1 MKTLTFG
8 SCRVQG
14 LFDVYSEYDDNFFEN
29 KISSELCIIDRC
41 HSLPEFYELLTY
53 LYNNDKNHKDNILT
67 TLKNDNL
74 DKYID
79 FLRSKIHE
87 IDIFI
92 FEFCSL
98 KYYKTDNA
106 KIVYGMYKSYLD
118 NKNTNHLRNIK
129 KTHGNISEYE
139 LTNNEINHYLNLLI
153 ELISI
158 KHNKKIIFVTH
169 YMHRSI
175 TNREI
180 IKNFLNTITSKYN
193 NIFVFTPSDLW
204 SVHNVSDFLLD
215 DENHYLVQ
223 KIPAVFYFFRQKYKE
238 FCKLKEDF

>member
-8 SCRVQG
+8 SCRVQA

-29 KISSELCIIDRC
+29 KITSELCIIDRC
-41 HSLPEFYELLTY
+41 HSLPEFYELLIY
-53 LYNNDKNHKDNILT
+53 LYNNDTNHKDNILT

-98 KYYKTDNA
+98 KYYKTDNG

-118 NKNTNHLRNIK
+118 TKNNTHLRNIK
-129 KTHGNISEYE
+129 KKHGNITEYE
-139 LTNNEINHYLNLLI
+139 LTNNEINHYLNVLI

-158 KHNKKIIFVTH
+158 KKNKKIIFVTH

-175 TNREI
+175 SNREI
-180 IKNFLNTITSKYN
+180 IKNFLDTITDKYN
-193 NIFVFTPSDLW
+193 SIFVFTPSDVW
-204 SVHNVSDFLLD
+204 SVDNVSDFLQD
-215 DENHYLVQ
+215 DENHYLVE
-223 KIPAVFYFFRQKYKE
+223 KIPTIFYFFRQRYKE
-238 FCKLKEDF
+238 FCKLKEAL